1 MTQFILQPAQAWFC
15 TVVSA
20 FGVVILSVL
29 AGLFYNSHETM
40 MGSITSPSDGKGVA
54 KTIFGAIV
62 LYIAFFLFC
71 GCQIWVLKKQSKIQ
85 L

>member
-1 MTQFILQPAQAWFC
+1 
-15 TVVSA
+15 
-20 FGVVILSVL
+20 
-29 AGLFYNSHETM
+29 M